1 MRSLGKSACLVVIG
15 VYLAS
20 AVLAPVL
27 APFGESA
34 IVGQVWQ
41 PPDATHWLGTDM
53 LGRDMLSRLLYGGRR
68 TIFLAFAITL
78 IGAIFGVTFGLTA
91 AIVGRWYDTILSR
104 VNDIVMSL
112 PSLIVALLVLSILGS
127 SIPVLVLVI
136 AFLEAT
142 RFFRLSRAV
151 GMELRERDYVEA
163 ARLRGEGLLWIFRRE
178 ILPNAIGLLIVEVT
192 LRFGFSVLFISA
204 LSFLGLGVQP
214 PYADWGDMVRENA
227 VALNFGLIAPLVPAA
242 AIAGL
247 AVTAN
252 ILVDILSVGSGVA
265 L

>member
-1 MRSLGKSACLVVIG
+1 MRSVGRNICLAIIG

-27 APFGESA
+27 APFSESA

-41 PPDATHWLGTDM
+41 APDWVHWLGTDM

-68 TIFLAFAITL
+68 TISLAFAITF
-78 IGAIFGVTFGLTA
+78 IGSVVGVTLGLSA
-91 AIVGRWYDTILSR
+91 GIVGGWYDMTLSR
-104 VNDIVMSL
+104 INDVVMSM
-112 PSLIVALLVLSILGS
+112 PALIVALLVLSILGS
-127 SIPVLVLVI
+127 SVPVLILVI
-136 AFLEAT
+136 AFLEST
-142 RFFRLSRAV
+142 RFFRLSRAI
-151 GMELRERDYVEA
+151 GMELGERDYVEV
-163 ARLRGEGLLWIFRRE
+163 ARLRGERLTWIFRKE
-178 ILPNAIGLLIVEVT
+178 ILPNAIGLLVVEVT

-227 VALNFGLIAPLVPAA
+227 VALNFGLVAPLVPAA

-252 ILVDILSVGSGVA
+252 VLVDILSVNPSRPV
-265 L
+265 